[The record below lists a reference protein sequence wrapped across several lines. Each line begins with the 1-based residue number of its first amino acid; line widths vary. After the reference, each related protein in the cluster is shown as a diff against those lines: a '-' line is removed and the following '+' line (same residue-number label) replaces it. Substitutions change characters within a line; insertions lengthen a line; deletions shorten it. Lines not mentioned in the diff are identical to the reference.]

1 MFQGCRAILVEI
13 VVGGVEVVEVV
24 QGQLAAG
31 ADVEVVVLLVV
42 VELVV
47 VELVAGEDAV
57 EDAAEVVVARTISWE
72 LRESRHPRAQSSSP
86 N

>member
-57 EDAAEVVVARTISWE
+57 EDAAEVVVARTIF
-72 LRESRHPRAQSSSP
+72 LRA
-86 N
+86 

>member
-13 VVGGVEVVEVV
+13 VVGAVEVVEVV
-24 QGQLAAG
+24 EGQWAAG
-31 ADVEVVVLLVV
+31 ADVEVVVLLLV

-57 EDAAEVVVARTISWE
+57 DAGDAAVVVARTIF
-72 LRESRHPRAQSSSP
+72 LRA
-86 N
+86 